1 MTQNKKRG
9 GGEMKKVFI
18 IHREFPSQVIPKIS
32 EWFKKQLIKRNK
44 YGDEE
49 YENNKIG
56 IIIEII
62 KLEDLRREREEE
74 NEPKNSN

>member
-1 MTQNKKRG
+1 
-9 GGEMKKVFI
+9 MKKVFI

-62 KLEDLRREREEE
+62 KLEER
-74 NEPKNSN
+74 KK

>member
-1 MTQNKKRG
+1 
-9 GGEMKKVFI
+9 MKKVFI
-18 IHREFPSQVIPKIS
+18 IHREFPSQVIHKIS

-74 NEPKNSN
+74 GNENTNT

>member
-1 MTQNKKRG
+1 
-9 GGEMKKVFI
+9 MKKVFI

-62 KLEDLRREREEE
+62 KLEERKREEE